1 MTTEAELI
9 QAWEAANK
17 VWQADVF
24 NKEKEKTLEDARWAL
39 HSWRRWNTPE
49 GRAYA
54 ESPKTYKD
62 ETGDNAPDDDEA

>member
-9 QAWEAANK
+9 AAWEAAHE

-24 NKEKEKTLEDARWAL
+24 NAEKERAVSDAAFAL
-39 HSWRRWNTPE
+39 HQWRRWNTPE

-54 ESPKTYKD
+54 ESPKTFK
-62 ETGDNAPDDDEA
+62 DDEGDE